1 MTAIGFSP
9 PDPVQCVATM
19 LLSDVGTVATWG
31 DPIARHIGVAR
42 QCPGDAARAIAKFLL
57 NGR

>member
-1 MTAIGFSP
+1 
-9 PDPVQCVATM
+9 M